1 VPADRLVLVHGFTQ
15 TARSWDPI
23 RARLARAAPG
33 LDAVALDASGHGA
46 AASVRA
52 DPWRAAEL
60 LVDAGGAATYAGY
73 SMGARLCL
81 HAALARPGEV
91 RRLVLVS
98 GTAGIA
104 DPAERAARRRA
115 DDELAATIEAIG
127 VDAFLER
134 WLAQPLFA
142 SLPADAR
149 QLADRRRNTADG
161 LAASL
166 RLAGA
171 GAQESLWDR
180 LGEVTMPALIVVGE
194 HDAKF
199 VAVAERMGAMI
210 GRRAEVVV
218 IASAGHTVH
227 LERPDAFVDVLTAWL
242 RHSVEGGARDDAGSA
257 APRQADGGEGAVG
270 EL

>member
-23 RARLARAAPG
+23 RDRLARSAPE
-33 LDAVALDASGHGA
+33 LDVAALDAPGHGSA
-46 AASVRA
+46 AAVRA

-60 LVDAGGAATYAGY
+60 LVAAGGVATYAGY

-81 HAALARPGEV
+81 HAALARPRHV

-104 DPAERAARRRA
+104 DPVERAARRRA
-115 DDELAATIEAIG
+115 DDDLAATIEEIG

-149 QLADRRRNTADG
+149 QLADRQRNTAAG
-161 LAASL
+161 LASSL
-166 RLAGA
+166 RLAGT
-171 GAQESLWDR
+171 GAQEPLWDR
-180 LGEVTMPALIVVGE
+180 LGDLPMPALIVVGE
-194 HDAKF
+194 RDAKF
-199 VAVAERMGAMI
+199 VAVAERLGALI
-210 GRRAEVVV
+210 GRAEVVV
-218 IASAGHTVH
+218 VASAGHTVH
-227 LERPDAFVDVLTAWL
+227 LERPDAFVEVLTTWL
-242 RHSVEGGARDDAGSA
+242 RRPLEGAARHDVGSA